1 MSTIL
6 VPLSRVSPRIRAGI
20 ISAATDVATFVR
32 EGSALLAALNCF
44 GDPLDATQPG
54 VPGGADRGQLR
65 DRAGELGLVHFVEAL
80 ASGRRDVDQP
90 DPVKYAQVL
99 GDRLPRD
106 RQLLTQRGR
115 RAAAV
120 GQQQVEHPPP
130 GRVPH
135 RRPELV
141 VDGDAHGVD
150 TSRATYVTRRGM
162 K

>member
-1 MSTIL
+1 MRARFIST
-6 VPLSRVSPRIRAGI
+6 
-20 ISAATDVATFVR
+20 ATDVATFVG
-32 EGSALLAALNCF
+32 EGSALLAALDRF
-44 GDPLDATQPG
+44 GEPLDALQPG
-54 VPGGADRGQLR
+54 VPGGPDRRQLR
-65 DRAGELGLVHFVEAL
+65 DRAGQLGLVHLVEAL

-90 DPVKYAQVL
+90 SPVKYAEVF

-106 RQLLTQRGR
+106 RQLLAQRGR

-120 GQQQVEHPPP
+120 GQEQVEHPPP

-141 VDGDAHGVD
+141 VDGGAHGVD
-150 TSRATYVTRRGM
+150 TSPATYMTRRGR